1 MAHNSDV
8 VRQVKKCGFK
18 VIEHPVKVVYRE
30 YGQGLG
36 GGIKILWDLLFAK
49 LT

>member
-1 MAHNSDV
+1 
-8 VRQVKKCGFK
+8 VKKCGLKF
-18 VIEHPVKVVYRE
+18 IEHPVLVVYRE